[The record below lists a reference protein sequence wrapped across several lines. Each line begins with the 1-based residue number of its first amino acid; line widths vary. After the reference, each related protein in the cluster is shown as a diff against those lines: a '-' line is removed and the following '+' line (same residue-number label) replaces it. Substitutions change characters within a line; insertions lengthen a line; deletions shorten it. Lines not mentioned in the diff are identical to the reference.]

1 MCDTGN
7 MDILYR
13 KIVPVVMTRLI
24 TNYCVSG
31 GRGNL

>member
-7 MDILYR
+7 MDR